1 MGNVM
6 GVFQR
11 ISSLLTG
18 SISNVVKYILVVL
31 TVGCLMFLISSMV
44 PAYYITNFIARPS
57 IIIVAIYI
65 GRMLGS
71 YIRGIY

>member
-1 MGNVM
+1 
-6 GVFQR
+6 
-11 ISSLLTG
+11 
-18 SISNVVKYILVVL
+18 
-31 TVGCLMFLISSMV
+31 MFLISSMV